1 MNNKVLDLHYTQK
14 QQVKMKIQDIT
25 PFILFTKSNNWL
37 KLHGF
42 PVRRGKLN
50 KQHKEW
56 LKNGGKDVFFDELG
70 TLIANSVP
78 RYQRVV
84 TSEGHKMIDLKT
96 GELLK

>member
-1 MNNKVLDLHYTQK
+1 MDVRNYGFHYSQK
-14 QQVKMKIQDIT
+14 IGFKMVEQDIT
-25 PFILFTKSNNWL
+25 PFILECKSNNWL
-37 KLHGF
+37 KFHGF

-56 LKNGGKDVFFDELG
+56 LKNGGKDIFFDELG

-84 TSEGHKMIDLKT
+84 TSEGHRIIDLKT